1 MLYIENGGTRLG
13 ILPEVGGRVVS
24 LSRNGAPNIFKSD
37 NKLWEENEEERLKPS
52 ADQLEFKPYNGQE
65 VWVGPQC
72 EWWKHQD
79 LNEEQKNSTLF
90 WPPDPY
96 ISYGAF
102 TVVRHISCEITMEG
116 PESPISGIRF
126 KKHIMITAD
135 GVVHYDVEATNVR
148 QEPVSWDLWLIA
160 RTNGNNPTFVPVASP
175 FDVRVT
181 GATHPDY
188 EGDAPYM
195 VKDGYFTFTPERR
208 DVSYLACTGKAFIR
222 PARPFIATLSGRDL
236 LLIRFEHHLPEEIHP
251 AQTEVEIYNYASSDD
266 GVMMELEYHSPYK
279 TLQPGESMKTS
290 QTWEILPFSGVVSR
304 ESITSFLDGVK

>member
-13 ILPEVGGRVVS
+13 ILPDVGGRVVM

-37 NKLWEENEEERLKPS
+37 YRLWEEGERLQPA
-52 ADQLEFKPYNGQE
+52 ADQLEFRAYNGQE

-79 LNEEQKNSTLF
+79 LNEEQKHSTLF

-96 ISYGAF
+96 ISYGSF
-102 TVVRHISCEITMEG
+102 TVVRHISCEVTMVG
-116 PESPISGIRF
+116 PESPISGVRL

-135 GVVHYDVEATNVR
+135 GVVHYDVEATNIR
-148 QEPVSWDLWLIA
+148 KEPVSWDLWLIA
-160 RTNGNNPTFVPVASP
+160 RTNGNNPTFVPVSSP

-181 GATHPDY
+181 GATHPDC

-208 DVSYLACTGKAFIR
+208 SFSYYACTGKAFIH
-222 PARPFIATLSGRDL
+222 PSRPFIATLSGRDL
-236 LLIRFEHHLPEEIHP
+236 LVIRFEHHNPDQLHP
-251 AQTEVEIYNYASSDD
+251 AQSEVEIYNYASSDD
-266 GVMMELEYHSPYK
+266 DVLMEMEYHAPYT

-290 QTWEILPFSGVVSR
+290 QTWEILPFSGFISR
-304 ESITSFLDGVK
+304 EMITTFLDKVK